1 MPFSFFCNWEIRYVE
16 CSGDE
21 NDDIRVRS
29 LFHTRKDTKA
39 FKLQIKPRR
48 KERQM
53 IYLIILV
60 VAIFLYV
67 FIKKLQK
74 SKEKKVYEHYSCEE
88 GNFIVKGRKNNFVVR
103 KNGNIE
109 FVVKDGQI
117 VASRDLRISRDF
129 VYYGGTADG
138 MAK

>member
-1 MPFSFFCNWEIRYVE
+1 
-16 CSGDE
+16 
-21 NDDIRVRS
+21 
-29 LFHTRKDTKA
+29 
-39 FKLQIKPRR
+39 
-48 KERQM
+48 M

-88 GNFIVKGRKNNFVVR
+88 GNFMKGRKNNFVVR